1 MGEIRADVV
10 IVGAGLAGL
19 LAAQVLE
26 RTGCRV
32 VILEKS
38 RGVGGRMATRYFAG
52 ASFDHGVQ
60 TITARSARFRA
71 CVEGWSRAGVVT
83 PWYTRTL
90 SDGEMTYYR
99 GVPAMNAVGKHLAQ
113 GLDVHTGALVT
124 AASRRDGL
132 WSLKVEG
139 AEDVE
144 ARFLLMTAPAA
155 QSRAILD
162 AGGYVWP
169 PEVSQALHG
178 VNYVKMLTVL
188 ALLDGPSGLP
198 EPGVLE
204 PAGGEPVVWVSDNAM
219 KGVSAVPALTIHS
232 GAEFGQRF
240 FDSPD
245 EVRLP
250 LLLASIQHHL
260 SANVTRTQVHRWRY
274 AFRRDGI
281 SGPCLAAPETG
292 VWFAGDAFID
302 ERVEGAALSGLA
314 AADCICEALQA
325 GSPAGE

>member
-1 MGEIRADVV
+1 
-10 IVGAGLAGL
+10 
-19 LAAQVLE
+19 
-26 RTGCRV
+26 
-32 VILEKS
+32 
-38 RGVGGRMATRYFAG
+38 
-52 ASFDHGVQ
+52 
-60 TITARSARFRA
+60 
-71 CVEGWSRAGVVT
+71 
-83 PWYTRTL
+83 
-90 SDGEMTYYR
+90 MTYYR